1 MVVHDH
7 VGKEKVLP
15 REVEIVSPID
25 GGSDGPCVQTV
36 HVKKD
41 KDTALVR
48 HRDIIVLAC
57 CLIIN
62 FNNVNPYLHCA
73 CDLCW

>member
-1 MVVHDH
+1 MIAHDH

-15 REVEIVSPID
+15 KEVEIASPVD

-36 HVKKD
+36 QVKKD

-48 HRDIIVLAC
+48 HREIHCVAWLPLAPPLLALALW
-57 CLIIN
+57 LIII
-62 FNNVNPYLHCA
+62 
-73 CDLCW
+73 